1 MGTAPLR
8 IKSENRLPGPTDGS
22 WSGSPTSTSRQSPR
36 RAERR
41 AAIRGTSTMETSST
55 MTASTSRGSYWSW
68 VKASCPVLG
77 SKPVSSSRWMVEA
90 SVEHSS
96 PRRLAAR
103 PVGAARA
110 VSSPMASNRASTPRR
125 QVVLPVPG
133 PPVRSITCREA
144 AISTA
149 WRCWGA

>member
-1 MGTAPLR
+1 
-8 IKSENRLPGPTDGS
+8 
-22 WSGSPTSTSRQSPR
+22 
-36 RAERR
+36 
-41 AAIRGTSTMETSST
+41 

-133 PPVRSITCREA
+133 PAGEEHHLPGGGHLHRLALLGGR
-144 AISTA
+144 
-149 WRCWGA
+149 R

>member
-22 WSGSPTSTSRQSPR
+22 WSGSPTSTRRQSPR

>member
-1 MGTAPLR
+1 MGTVPLR
-8 IKSENRLPGPTDGS
+8 IRSENRLPGPTDGS
-22 WSGSPTSTSRQSPR
+22 WSGSPTSTSRQSPFK
-36 RAERR
+36 AERR
-41 AAIRGTSTMETSST
+41 AAIRGTSTMDTSST

-68 VKASCPVLG
+68 VKANCPVLG